1 MQLKEVCLT
10 MGCVVTS
17 RVEFD
22 LTYVMKM
29 NGIYNLQSH
38 RCRFEASVSSHDSS
52 KSLIITFKDLKDL
65 MASIFPDNSVVF
77 ASCDIERDMNITR
90 LVSVLNGFSNPLV
103 VIPTNES
110 LCVEELLKYLSN
122 ELSALLDSQYPDVYV
137 IETRLRENN
146 ESYVTLSCK

>member
-52 KSLIITFKDLKDL
+52 KSLIIT
-65 MASIFPDNSVVF
+65 
-77 ASCDIERDMNITR
+77 
-90 LVSVLNGFSNPLV
+90 
-103 VIPTNES
+103 
-110 LCVEELLKYLSN
+110 
-122 ELSALLDSQYPDVYV
+122 
-137 IETRLRENN
+137 
-146 ESYVTLSCK
+146 